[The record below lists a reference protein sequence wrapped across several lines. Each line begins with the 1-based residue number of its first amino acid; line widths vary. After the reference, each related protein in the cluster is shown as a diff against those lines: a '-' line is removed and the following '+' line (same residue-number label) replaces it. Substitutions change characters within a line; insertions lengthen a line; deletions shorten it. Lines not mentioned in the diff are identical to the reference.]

1 MKTLFTLVA
10 AAVISISAA
19 AQPLVVGHRGC
30 RFNTPD
36 KPDTPLYENTLA
48 ALKFAQGLGIY
59 AAEFDV
65 QLTADN
71 KPIVFHGPIVPGVK
85 KDIHTMTFD
94 EARAVKLPGGHRMP
108 TLEEWFKQARK
119 HPETKIICEFK
130 KQPTPENETSIIEQT
145 IAIVRKMKM
154 QDQIEYTTF
163 SEWACSEIKR
173 VDPKAKVLFL
183 ESGVFVHTP
192 EYCKEKGYD
201 GMSYDLNG
209 FLNHPDYVARAKALG
224 IETTLW
230 LANDWQV
237 VDWALLNGIDFVSSD
252 HPEKV
257 KAYLDGMAPF
267 SK

>member
-1 MKTLFTLVA
+1 MKAFVSFVA
-10 AAVISISAA
+10 ATLICISAS
-19 AQPLVVGHRGC
+19 AQLKVVGHRGC

-36 KPDTPLYENTLA
+36 QPETPLYENTLA

-65 QLTADN
+65 QLTADG
-71 KPIVFHGPIVPGVK
+71 KPIVYHGPKIPGLK
-85 KDIHTMTFD
+85 KTIHGVTFK
-94 EARAVKLPGGHRMP
+94 EAREVKLPGGHRMP

-130 KQPTPENETSIIEQT
+130 KQPTPENETSLIEQT
-145 IAIVRKMKM
+145 FEIVRRMNM

-173 VDPKAKVLFL
+173 VEPSAKVIFI

-192 EYCKEKGYD
+192 EYCKDKGYD
-201 GMSYDLNG
+201 GISYDYKG

-230 LANDWQV
+230 IVNDWQV
-237 VDWALLNGIDFVSSD
+237 VNWALLNGIDYVSSD
-252 HPEKV
+252 HPEKI
-257 KAYLDGMAPF
+257 KAYLDGIAEF
-267 SK
+267 GK